1 MSLSSNGFGQGGQ
14 CGGLGL
20 PLGLVS
26 ELGVASDSSWGVVQ

>member
-1 MSLSSNGFGQGGQ
+1 MCPYPVMALGGE

-20 PLGLVS
+20 LLGLVS